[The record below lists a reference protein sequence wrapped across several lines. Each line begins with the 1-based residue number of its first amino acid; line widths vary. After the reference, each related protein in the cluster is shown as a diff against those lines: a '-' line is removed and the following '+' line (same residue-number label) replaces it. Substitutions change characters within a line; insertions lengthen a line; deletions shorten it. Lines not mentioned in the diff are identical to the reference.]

1 MGLVAVARVA
11 AMTALAA
18 LWDAIYP
25 LHLSAVADLTSHWAF
40 KITAAAFELNLIK
53 GHAEANGA
61 ILVGAATIVE
71 VDIAEAF
78 IIGFLANG
86 LATRADGLAFQLFHF
101 ALALAPLIDAVAIS
115 TAVTTIRVAV
125 AAIIVTI
132 SGRATVRCADRYAA
146 MAVPDR
152 DRRVGAFAFAMAIIG
167 QSRGGKEQWRR

>member
-115 TAVTTIRVAV
+115 TAVTTIRVAI
-125 AAIIVTI
+125 AAIITI
-132 SGRATVRCADRYAA
+132 GVIATVRRTDRNAA
-146 MAVPDR
+146 MTVPDR